1 MRYVFHRTDGPII
14 ERVCQISRISPD
26 ELDVGDF
33 QPDHQMKILQD
44 FKEKLLSYRDKRFF
58 IVGDYDCDG
67 ICATTIMKKLFD
79 DLGIASNHY
88 IPSRIREGYGLN
100 ERIVKI
106 AAENDFDVLLCV
118 DNGIAANGE
127 LALAKTLGLKTFVI
141 DHHEYEEV
149 PDTDFLHPSLFPEGY
164 EDMCA
169 AGLCALF
176 SNSIRRDRLST
187 VYGGI
192 ATLADM
198 VKVFGYNRYLTKNAV
213 QILNEETIY
222 PIAYLAKNKECD
234 YTALSYDVIPKINAV
249 SRMDDMLNVNY
260 VVRYLLDNSSD
271 CMAYLNKIEE
281 INTLRKD
288 LTKQMSALA
297 QRIIDPERKI
307 IIVSSSAFRE
317 GLCGL
322 IANRLMNEYGKPVIV
337 LAESDG
343 ILKGSGRAV
352 RGSDLYAY
360 LSQRKDLFLTFGGH
374 AQAVGLSMEKK
385 DLDELQRYIDE
396 NPFEYEEY
404 EKDVLVL
411 DPDKI
416 DMDLL
421 DELKSLEPFGTGFEE
436 PLFALEDISYKQKF
450 LVASRYPKFILNDR
464 LEAISF
470 HPAHQNRAFETML
483 GHLKK
488 DDYHK
493 GKISFV
499 IEDLI

>member
-1 MRYVFHRTDGPII
+1 
-14 ERVCQISRISPD
+14 
-26 ELDVGDF
+26 
-33 QPDHQMKILQD
+33 
-44 FKEKLLSYRDKRFF
+44 
-58 IVGDYDCDG
+58 
-67 ICATTIMKKLFD
+67 
-79 DLGIASNHY
+79 
-88 IPSRIREGYGLN
+88 
-100 ERIVKI
+100 
-106 AAENDFDVLLCV
+106 
-118 DNGIAANGE
+118 
-127 LALAKTLGLKTFVI
+127 
-141 DHHEYEEV
+141 
-149 PDTDFLHPSLFPEGY
+149 
-164 EDMCA
+164 
-169 AGLCALF
+169 
-176 SNSIRRDRLST
+176 
-187 VYGGI
+187 
-192 ATLADM
+192 
-198 VKVFGYNRYLTKNAV
+198 
-213 QILNEETIY
+213 
-222 PIAYLAKNKECD
+222 
-234 YTALSYDVIPKINAV
+234 DVIPKINAV

-260 VVRYLLDNSSD
+260 VVRYLLDNSFD

-385 DLDELQRYIDE
+385 DLNELQRYIDE

-411 DPDKI
+411 DPDMI

-421 DELKSLEPFGTGFEE
+421 DALKSLEPFGTGFEE
-436 PLFALEDISYKQKF
+436 PLFALEDISYRQKF

-470 HPAHQNRAFETML
+470 HPAHQNRAFDTML